1 MLFKLTLNVL
11 VDNSQKLQYF
21 IQDSNALNLRSGEK
35 MKIEFT
41 PEQKALRKELRAYF
55 DELMT
60 PELRH
65 EVSLTVG
72 EGGGPLFWEAMDKLG
87 KDGWIGVGWPKSMG
101 GKGLTEMEQFIFV
114 EEVMRTGFPFP
125 FLTTESVGP
134 ILAEHAS
141 GRLKKLLVPQ
151 ILGGKMMMGIGYSEP
166 DAGTDLL
173 SLSTS
178 AKKEGDEWV
187 INGQKMWTS
196 LAHHADWIWLAA
208 RTNFDPEVKKHSR
221 ISIFLVPTNAEGY
234 SCTPVHTL
242 GDVRT
247 NATFY
252 ENVRIPEDHLVG
264 ELDMGMMLIFSQLN
278 RERLS
283 LVNVGAFANLFNEV
297 TKWAKDTQ
305 LPSGEFVIDQPWVQI
320 NLAKCRAGLEA
331 LKLICYRQASEMTKG
346 NLPMEDASAA
356 KVYGT
361 EFFVELYRH
370 LGEILGVSGVLHRES
385 TDAILNGQIEAIY
398 RTASIITFGG
408 GTNELQRDLIARG
421 GLSMP
426 RAKR

>member
-1 MLFKLTLNVL
+1 
-11 VDNSQKLQYF
+11 
-21 IQDSNALNLRSGEK
+21 

-41 PEQKALRKELRAYF
+41 PEQEALRKELRAYF

-60 PELRH
+60 PELQA
-65 EVSLTVG
+65 EVSQTVG
-72 EGGGPLFWEAMDKLG
+72 EGGGPLFWQAMEKLG
-87 KDGWIGVGWPKSMG
+87 KDGWIGVGWPKELG
-101 GKGLTEMEQFIFV
+101 GRGLSEMEQFIFV
-114 EEVMRTGFPFP
+114 EEVMRAGFPFP

-134 ILAEHAS
+134 ILAANAS
-141 GRLKKLLVPQ
+141 PRLRDLIVPQ
-151 ILGGKMMMGIGYSEP
+151 ILSGKIIIGIGYSEP
-166 DAGTDLL
+166 GAGTDLM
-173 SLSTS
+173 SLKTS
-178 AKKEGDEWV
+178 AVKEGDEWV

-196 LAHHADWIWLAA
+196 LAHHASWIWLAA
-208 RTNFDPEVKKHSR
+208 KTNHDPEVKNHSS
-221 ISIFLVPTNAEGY
+221 ISIFLVPTDSEGY
-234 SCTPVHTL
+234 SCAPVHTL

-252 ENVRIPEDHLVG
+252 DNVRVAEDHLVG

-283 LVNVGAFANLFNEV
+283 LVNVGAFSNLFNQV
-297 TKWAKDTQ
+297 THWAKETDM
-305 LPSGEFVIDQPWVQI
+305 PSGGKVIDQPWVQL
-320 NLAKCRAGLEA
+320 NLAKCRTGLEA

-370 LGEILGVSGVLHRES
+370 LSEVLGISSTLHRES
-385 TDAILNGQIEAIY
+385 KGAILSGRLEQLY

-408 GTNELQRDLIARG
+408 GTNEVQRDLIARG
-421 GLSMP
+421 GLGMP